1 VARGPAMPRRAPA
14 GRIVA
19 MGGGGFSMEPRNP
32 RLDAFVLSLCRG
44 RRPRIAFV
52 PTASGD
58 SPLYAA
64 RFLRAFRRHP
74 CRPSVLS
81 LFRPPKEGLDAFCDA
96 QDAFYVGGGNT
107 RNLLVLWRDRGLD
120 AVLRRRWEE
129 GAVLAGVSA
138 GALCWFEEGLSDS
151 VSPGRLEPLE
161 ALGWLRGSFCPHFDG
176 EPGRRP
182 ALRRLLAAGRM
193 RPGWACDDGAAVVY
207 RGTAFEGAVASRP
220 GARVVAVSRG
230 RGGESEERVGPVR
243 VLS

>member
-1 VARGPAMPRRAPA
+1 
-14 GRIVA
+14 

-32 RLDAFVLSLCRG
+32 RLDAFVISLCRG
-44 RRPRIAFV
+44 KRPRVAFV

-64 RFLRAFRRHP
+64 RFLRAFGRLP

-81 LFRPPKEGLDAFCDA
+81 LFQPPREGLDAFCDA

-120 AVLRRRWEE
+120 AVLRRRWTE

-151 VSPGRLEPLE
+151 VSPGRLEPLA
-161 ALGWLRGSFCPHFDG
+161 ALGWLAGSYCPHYDG

-182 ALRRLLAAGRM
+182 ALRRLVAAGRM
-193 RPGWACDDGAAVVY
+193 RKGWACDDGAAVVY
-207 RGTAFEGAVASRP
+207 RGTRFEEAVASRP
-220 GARVVAVSRG
+220 GARVLRIERG
-230 RGGESEERVGPVR
+230 RGGRATETVR
-243 VLS
+243 EARLL